1 MIIKKLIN
9 KEKHIIDLINVKDL
23 EKKLNDQ
30 ITNLDILI
38 IDKSLI
44 QISIIKKFIKKYR
57 QRTILVHG
65 NEKIKNLL
73 NYSFKYPD
81 PLEI

>member
-23 EKKLNDQ
+23 EKQLNDQ

-44 QISIIKKFIKKYR
+44 NISIINKFI
-57 QRTILVHG
+57 
-65 NEKIKNLL
+65 
-73 NYSFKYPD
+73 
-81 PLEI
+81 

>member
-9 KEKHIIDLINVKDL
+9 KEKHIIDLVNVKDL

-44 QISIIKKFIKKYR
+44 
-57 QRTILVHG
+57 
-65 NEKIKNLL
+65 KIA
-73 NYSFKYPD
+73 
-81 PLEI
+81 